1 MNSDKKI
8 LIAFILN
15 LFFSIIEVFG
25 GIITGSIAIASDAL
39 HDFGDAMSIGVS
51 YLFEKKS
58 MRKPDKTYTYGYA
71 RFSVLGGLLTTII
84 LLIGSIFVI
93 YNSIF
98 RLIHPV
104 KISHDAM
111 IIFAII
117 GLIVNIIATYLT
129 HGNNSLNQKAINLH
143 MLEDVLGWVV
153 VLIGAIVMKFSA
165 LYFLDAVL
173 SILVAIFIITNS
185 IKNLKETL
193 DVLLLKTPKNLN
205 IETIKNAV
213 LSVDGILSV
222 QNIRL
227 FSTDGKSVYITVC
240 VIINEYDFKIKNQV
254 KERLFSIGISQ
265 VTVETIVNNEPFLDA
280 NPNDNKIPHACCK
293 HCHHH

>member
-15 LFFSIIEVFG
+15 LLFSIIEVFG
-25 GIITGSIAIASDAL
+25 GILTGSIAIASDAL
-39 HDFGDAMSIGVS
+39 HDFGDAMSIGAS

-58 MRKPDKTYTYGYA
+58 MQKPDKTYTYGYA

-117 GLIVNIIATYLT
+117 GLIVGIIATYLT

-165 LYFLDAVL
+165 LYFLDAIL
-173 SILVAIFIITNS
+173 SILVAIFILINS

-193 DVLLLKTPKNLN
+193 EVLLLKTPKCIN
-205 IETIKNAV
+205 IETLTKRV
-213 LSVDGILSV
+213 LSIDGVLDV
-222 QNIRL
+222 QDFRI
-227 FSTDGKSVYITVC
+227 FSTDGKNFYATVRITV
-240 VIINEYDFKIKNQV
+240 NEYDFNVKRKV
-254 KERLFSIGISQ
+254 KEELFSIGISDI
-265 VTVETIVNNEPFLDA
+265 TIELNRK
-280 NPNDNKIPHACCK
+280 NDPLFEQNHSHENDSHA
-293 HCHHH
+293 HRCHHHH